1 MRSETSRPTG
11 LLLIG
16 IFKLMKGL
24 LLVAVAIGALKLL
37 HRDVAE
43 TLARWIAV
51 LRVDPENRFL
61 HGLLVKLGFLD
72 DRKLK
77 EISAGTF
84 FYAGLLLTEGT
95 GLMFRKRWAEY
106 FTIIATG
113 SFIPLE
119 LYELSK
125 HPTLAKVVVIGINV
139 TVVWYLVARLLRE
152 RGRE

>member
-11 LLLIG
+11 LLLIA

-113 SFIPLE
+113 SFIPPE

>member
-11 LLLIG
+11 LLLIA